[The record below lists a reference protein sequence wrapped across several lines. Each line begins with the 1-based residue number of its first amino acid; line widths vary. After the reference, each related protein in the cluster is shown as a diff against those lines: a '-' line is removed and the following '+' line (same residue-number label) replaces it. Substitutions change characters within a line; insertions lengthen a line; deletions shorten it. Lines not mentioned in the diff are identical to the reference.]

1 MTVTRLSRL
10 SQAFILATLITA
22 SQSLLNPAPQRRLIK
37 PLQRATPWRTL
48 RARQPRTTIQERTAL
63 HASRLRA
70 GRTTALP
77 ASRLAEALSPRFS
90 ALDGRIAA
98 VAVPAIF
105 SLVVFPLVGMV
116 DTFFVGRMGD
126 AISLAGM
133 GAANAA
139 YSAVFFVLAVVPTLT
154 APKVAR
160 AKGRGDDE
168 GLRRAVRDSLWVSG
182 VTGLLGTIC
191 LCGFP
196 VQFLEAIVLPQGA
209 PAVQPAA
216 DYLRLRALG
225 FLPAL
230 LSSTCFAA
238 YRGLL
243 DTRTPLRIS
252 LAYNALNAVLDPL
265 LIFPAGLGVAG
276 AALATAAS
284 ELAGCLVY
292 LELLSRRVGGPR
304 LAKSFWRR
312 APTKKALAALATG
325 GAAMQARQLALNGA
339 FASAARATQA
349 MDATGVQAAAY
360 AISQQ
365 FWLLCGV
372 ALFALQSSAA
382 ALVPAALGDGSG
394 AGDAARLADRCLAWG
409 LYVGAALGA
418 LQVAALPLIRL
429 FSPLPAV
436 VDAATT
442 PALLM
447 ALAQPVN
454 GVAFVAEG
462 VLLGLGRFGFLAAQ
476 TALGACAMLVG
487 LRVADAKHA
496 GLAGVVAAIFAFN
509 LVQAVSALLH
519 HLRLGPLAGR
529 AADCAP
535 AVGGGRAEQV
545 CVVDDDDAAP
555 APT

>member
-1 MTVTRLSRL
+1 M
-10 SQAFILATLITA
+10 
-22 SQSLLNPAPQRRLIK
+22 
-37 PLQRATPWRTL
+37 
-48 RARQPRTTIQERTAL
+48 
-63 HASRLRA
+63 H
-70 GRTTALP
+70 
-77 ASRLAEALSPRFS
+77 
-90 ALDGRIAA
+90 
-98 VAVPAIF
+98 
-105 SLVVFPLVGMV
+105 
-116 DTFFVGRMGD
+116 
-126 AISLAGM
+126 
-133 GAANAA
+133 
-139 YSAVFFVLAVVPTLT
+139 
-154 APKVAR
+154 
-160 AKGRGDDE
+160 
-168 GLRRAVRDSLWVSG
+168 
-182 VTGLLGTIC
+182 
-191 LCGFP
+191 
-196 VQFLEAIVLPQGA
+196 
-209 PAVQPAA
+209 
-216 DYLRLRALG
+216 
-225 FLPAL
+225 
-230 LSSTCFAA
+230 
-238 YRGLL
+238 
-243 DTRTPLRIS
+243 
-252 LAYNALNAVLDPL
+252 
-265 LIFPAGLGVAG
+265 
-276 AALATAAS
+276 
-284 ELAGCLVY
+284 
-292 LELLSRRVGGPR
+292 
-304 LAKSFWRR
+304 
-312 APTKKALAALATG
+312 
-325 GAAMQARQLALNGA
+325 
-339 FASAARATQA
+339 
-349 MDATGVQAAAY
+349 TGVQAAAY

>member
-1 MTVTRLSRL
+1 MPLACRHCSVMRRAMLTVLAALVAS
-10 SQAFILATLITA
+10 SQAF
-22 SQSLLNPAPQRRLIK
+22 QSPKPQLRHLR
-37 PLQRATPWRTL
+37 PLQQQQQRA
-48 RARQPRTTIQERTAL
+48 PRSAP
-63 HASRLRA
+63 
-70 GRTTALP
+70 ALP

-230 LSSTCFAA
+230 LSSTCCAA

-312 APTKKALAALATG
+312 APTKGARGARDGRRGHA
-325 GAAMQARQLALNGA
+325 GAAAGAQRRVRVRGARDA
-339 FASAARATQA
+339 A

-382 ALVPAALGDGSG
+382 ALVPAALGDGRRG
-394 AGDAARLADRCLAWG
+394 RRGAARG
-409 LYVGAALGA
+409 
-418 LQVAALPLIRL
+418 P
-429 FSPLPAV
+429 
-436 VDAATT
+436 
-442 PALLM
+442 
-447 ALAQPVN
+447 PVN

-509 LVQAVSALLH
+509 LVQAVAALLH

-545 CVVDDDDAAP
+545 CVVDDDDASA
-555 APT
+555 TT